1 MIIDK
6 IEIEKRELMRK
17 SEFMELGQIKLKEHM
32 TSQEHKVFVLTEEKM
47 QLKQEVNRLR
57 NHGSSNGDTW
67 GKETEG
73 IDADGLKLFDLSR
86 IMHDDLRMSLDPSE
100 HI

>member
-6 IEIEKRELMRK
+6 IEIEKRELLRK
-17 SEFMELGQIKLKEHM
+17 SEFMELGQIKLEEQVA
-32 TSQEHKVFVLTEEKM
+32 SQERKVLVLTEEKM

-67 GKETEG
+67 GKETEC

-100 HI
+100 HV

>member
-1 MIIDK
+1 
-6 IEIEKRELMRK
+6 
-17 SEFMELGQIKLKEHM
+17 
-32 TSQEHKVFVLTEEKM
+32 
-47 QLKQEVNRLR
+47 VNRLR

-67 GKETEG
+67 GKETEC

-100 HI
+100 HV